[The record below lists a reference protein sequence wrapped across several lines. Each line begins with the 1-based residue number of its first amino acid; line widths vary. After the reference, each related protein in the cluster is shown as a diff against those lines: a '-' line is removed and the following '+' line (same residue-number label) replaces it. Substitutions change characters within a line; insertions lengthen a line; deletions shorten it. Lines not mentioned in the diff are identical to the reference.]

1 MTLDSSETILQPSS
15 EGGLSPRQREILSI
29 VVRTYINT
37 AAPVGSATIAE
48 NCPLGVSSATIRN
61 ELAYLE
67 SCGYLT
73 HPHTSAGRL
82 PTEKGYRYF
91 VEQLMQDAE
100 LPLAE
105 QRMIRHQFYQV
116 RMNLEHWMRLT
127 AAVLAHTSQAAALVT
142 APQTPQTRMK
152 HVKLISVSDAFALIV
167 LVLHGG
173 IVRQEMLPLASPI
186 AQEGLEGISNKLN
199 AILQGLNVA
208 EMGRKFQTLDPLEQ
222 IVMDKILSMMLT
234 VERDRSV
241 IAYRDGLAQ
250 ILQQPEFSEPDRMR
264 HIVQLW
270 EGAGLLEKM
279 MMAMGHTNGV
289 QVVIGGEGQWED
301 MEGYSIVL
309 AQYGDV
315 ERASGA
321 LGVLGPLRMPYR
333 RAVSAVRYVSQVL
346 TELINDL
353 YSSDTT

>member
-1 MTLDSSETILQPSS
+1 MTLGGQETIPQSQ
-15 EGGLSPRQREILSI
+15 EDEELSPRQKEILSI
-29 VVRTYINT
+29 VVRTQIST

-48 NCPLGVSSATIRN
+48 NYLRGVSSATIRN

-67 SCGYLT
+67 DRGYLAQ
-73 HPHTSAGRL
+73 PHTSAGRL

-91 VEQLMQDAE
+91 VAQLMQDSE

-116 RMNLEHWMRLT
+116 RMDLEHWMRLT

-152 HVKLISVSDAFALIV
+152 HVKLIAVSDTFALIV

-173 IVRQEMLPLASPI
+173 IVRQEMLPLAAPMT
-186 AQEGLEGISNKLN
+186 QEGLEGIANKLN

-208 EMGRKFQTLDPLEQ
+208 EMSQKIVALDPLEQ
-222 IVMDKILSMMLT
+222 IAMDKILDMMLA
-234 VERDRSV
+234 VERDGNVSS
-241 IAYRDGLAQ
+241 YRDGRAQ
-250 ILQQPEFSEPDRMR
+250 VLQQPEFSEPNRIR
-264 HIVQLW
+264 HVVQLW
-270 EGAGLLEKM
+270 ESAGLMEKM
-279 MMAMGHTNGV
+279 LAAMGHARGV
-289 QVVIGGEGQWED
+289 QVIIGGEGEWED

-333 RAVSAVRYVSQVL
+333 RAVSAVRYISEVL

-353 YSSDTT
+353 YTS

>member
-1 MTLDSSETILQPSS
+1 MTLDGQETIPQPQ
-15 EGGLSPRQREILSI
+15 EDEELSPRQKEILSI

-37 AAPVGSATIAE
+37 AAPVGSTTIAE
-48 NCPLGVSSATIRN
+48 NYLRGVSSATIRN

-67 SCGYLT
+67 ERGYLAQ
-73 HPHTSAGRL
+73 PHTSAGRL

-91 VEQLMQDAE
+91 VAQLMQDSE

-105 QRMIRHQFYQV
+105 QRTIRHQFYQV
-116 RMNLEHWMRLT
+116 RMDLEHWMRLT

-152 HVKLISVSDAFALIV
+152 HVKLIAVSDTFALIV

-173 IVRQEMLPLASPI
+173 IVRQEMLPLATPMT
-186 AQEGLEGISNKLN
+186 QEGLEGIANKLN

-208 EMGRKFQTLDPLEQ
+208 EMAQKLVALDPLEQ
-222 IVMDKILSMMLT
+222 IAMDKILDMMLA
-234 VERDRSV
+234 VERDRNV
-241 IAYRDGLAQ
+241 ISYRDGLAQ
-250 ILQQPEFSEPDRMR
+250 VLQQPEFSEPNRMR
-264 HIVQLW
+264 HVVQLW
-270 EGAGLLEKM
+270 ESAGLMEKM
-279 MMAMGHTNGV
+279 LAAMGHARGV
-289 QVVIGGEGQWED
+289 QVIIGGEGEWED

-333 RAVSAVRYVSQVL
+333 RAVSAVRYISEVL

-353 YSSDTT
+353 YTS

>member
-1 MTLDSSETILQPSS
+1 MTLDGQETIPQPQ
-15 EGGLSPRQREILSI
+15 EDEELSPRQKEILSI

-37 AAPVGSATIAE
+37 AAPVGSTTIAE
-48 NCPLGVSSATIRN
+48 NYLRGVSSATIRN

-67 SCGYLT
+67 ERGYLAQ
-73 HPHTSAGRL
+73 PHTSAGRL

-91 VEQLMQDAE
+91 VAQLMQDSE

-105 QRMIRHQFYQV
+105 QRTIRHQFYQV
-116 RMNLEHWMRLT
+116 RMDLEHWMRLT

-152 HVKLISVSDAFALIV
+152 HVKLIAVSDTFALIV

-173 IVRQEMLPLASPI
+173 IVRQEMLPLVTPMT
-186 AQEGLEGISNKLN
+186 QEGLEGIANKLN

-208 EMGRKFQTLDPLEQ
+208 EMAQKLVALDPLEQ
-222 IVMDKILSMMLT
+222 IAMDKILDMMLA
-234 VERDRSV
+234 VERDRNV
-241 IAYRDGLAQ
+241 ISYRDGLAQ
-250 ILQQPEFSEPDRMR
+250 VLQQPEFSEPNRMR
-264 HIVQLW
+264 HVVQLW
-270 EGAGLLEKM
+270 ESAGLMEKM
-279 MMAMGHTNGV
+279 LAAMGHARGV
-289 QVVIGGEGQWED
+289 QVIIGGEGEWED

-333 RAVSAVRYVSQVL
+333 RAVSAVRYISEVL

-353 YSSDTT
+353 YTS

>member
-1 MTLDSSETILQPSS
+1 MTLDGPETIPQPQ
-15 EGGLSPRQREILSI
+15 GGEELSPRQKEILSI

-37 AAPVGSATIAE
+37 AAPVGSTTIAD
-48 NCPLGVSSATIRN
+48 NFLLGVSSATIRN

-67 SCGYLT
+67 ICGYLT

-91 VEQLMQDAE
+91 VEQLMQDSE

-116 RMNLEHWMRLT
+116 RMDLEHWMRLT

-152 HVKLISVSDAFALIV
+152 HVKLIAVSDAFALIV

-186 AQEGLEGISNKLN
+186 AQEGLEGVSSKLN

-208 EMGRKFQTLDPLEQ
+208 EMSQRLQALDPLEQ
-222 IVMDKILSMMLT
+222 IAMDKILDMMLA

-241 IAYRDGLAQ
+241 ISYRDGLAQ
-250 ILQQPEFSEPDRMR
+250 VLQQPEFSEPNRMR

-270 EGAGLLEKM
+270 EGTGLMEKM
-279 MMAMGHTNGV
+279 LMAMGHARGV
-289 QVVIGGEGQWED
+289 QVIIGGEGQWED

-353 YSSDTT
+353 YSS